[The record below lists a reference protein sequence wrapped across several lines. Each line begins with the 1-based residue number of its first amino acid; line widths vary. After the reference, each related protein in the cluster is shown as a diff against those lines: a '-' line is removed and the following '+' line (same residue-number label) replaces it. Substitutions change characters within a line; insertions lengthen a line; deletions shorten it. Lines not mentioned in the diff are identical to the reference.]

1 MTDYKSLIKN
11 LFLLVFI
18 IQIIK
23 LYQEKNELS
32 STNAKA
38 LKKQRKLSE
47 VLVEKKI
54 KQIDSLKMTIKHNEY
69 LIDSAFS
76 AINDLQSQK
85 NKVEKVYIERIKEIN
100 TLDANEL
107 KNYFNEELK

>member
-1 MTDYKSLIKN
+1 MTDYKSLVKN
-11 LFLLVFI
+11 IFLLVFI
-18 IQIIK
+18 VQIIK
-23 LYQEKNELS
+23 LYIEKNELS
-32 STNAKA
+32 SINAKA

-47 VLVEKKI
+47 ILVEKKT
-54 KQIDSLKMTIKHNEY
+54 KQIDSLKTTIIHNEY

-85 NKVEKVYIERIKEIN
+85 NKVKKVYIERIKEIN